1 MRPLRLAL
9 AAQFEPD
16 VAILDIG
23 LPGMNGYEVARRLR
37 TSLQDIRLIALTG
50 YGRSGDLEAAT
61 AAGFDAHCA
70 KPIAIAELLE
80 IINGKTV

>member
-1 MRPLRLAL
+1 MS
-9 AAQFEPD
+9 
-16 VAILDIG
+16 
-23 LPGMNGYEVARRLR
+23 GYEVARRLR
-37 TSLQDIRLIALTG
+37 ASQPGIRLIALTG

-80 IINGKTV
+80 IINARTV